1 MDVGI
6 SGSAQRVGYKILLQ
20 ENLVKASVIITNRSK
35 TISCTGVLTVKLF
48 VPVWINRIW
57 GAPCISFWNE
67 SCTFELWVLKSQWHK
82 TGEPKKIF
90 ACRGEGHRQLRVT
103 MITHLLI
110 RPARQGLWNWK
121 RKNTDSP
128 FIYIFLFNCIILIAM
143 IWQSLGGREG
153 RAYAP

>member
-1 MDVGI
+1 MLGYQEVH
-6 SGSAQRVGYKILLQ
+6 RVGYKILLQ

-90 ACRGEGHRQLRVT
+90 ACRGEGHKT
-103 MITHLLI
+103 TEGNNDYSFTHSPS
-110 RPARQGLWNWK
+110 PARVMKLK
-121 RKNTDSP
+121 KEEHRFS
-128 FIYIFLFNCIILIAM
+128 FHLYIFIFIFINRYDLAKFG
-143 IWQSLGGREG
+143 WQGRQSLCPLG
-153 RAYAP
+153 